1 VSSSHCPTTAPAFTW
16 RAIALSAYGPSFLFG
31 IAEGALFPVMALS
44 ARALGASVSQA
55 GIIAALWGI
64 GALLSNLP
72 AAMIAARY
80 GERRALAGSA
90 LFCALALLLCLLAN
104 HVLWLALGLLLF
116 GMGSSVF
123 LLARHSYLT
132 VVVPLPLRA
141 RALSTLG
148 GVMRVGMFIGP
159 FCAAGLM
166 HALDLS
172 GAYWVAVA
180 AVLVAGGLSLSLP
193 DLVVPP
199 QGQASTTTPP
209 KPASSPTPGVLR
221 TLHAHWR
228 AYATLGVVCS
238 LVNAVRACRQVIVP
252 LWGLHIGLDPA
263 TTTLVYGIMGAV
275 DMLLFYPAG
284 RLMDVRGRRWAAVPS
299 MLLMAAGFGCLALS
313 HNLLTFSLACMLV
326 GLGNGLGAGIVMT
339 LGADISPTSA
349 RMPFLGGWRL
359 LNDIGSSGGPILV
372 SALAAVAS
380 LAAGI
385 ALITGTGLLA
395 ATLFWH
401 WLPTDNQPAKVPQQR
416 R

>member
-1 VSSSHCPTTAPAFTW
+1 VASPPAPPCTTFTW
-16 RAIALSAYGPSFLFG
+16 RSIALSAYGPSFLFG
-31 IAEGALFPVMALS
+31 IAEGALFPVMAPS

-55 GIIAALWGI
+55 GLVAALWGM

-90 LFCALALLLCLLAN
+90 LFCALALALCLLAN
-104 HVLWLALGLLLF
+104 QLLWLALGLLLF

-132 VVVPLPLRA
+132 VIVPLPLRA

-166 HALDLS
+166 HVLDLY

-180 AVLVAGGLSLSLP
+180 AVLMAGMLSLSLP
-193 DLVVPP
+193 DLLTPETGDKARTQKSPP
-199 QGQASTTTPP
+199 A
-209 KPASSPTPGVLR
+209 PGLLYTLR
-221 TLHAHWR
+221 NHWR
-228 AYATLGVVCS
+228 AYVTLGSVCS
-238 LVNAVRACRQVIVP
+238 LVNALRACRQVIVP

-284 RLMDVRGRRWAAVPS
+284 RLMDIRGRRWAAIPS
-299 MLLMAAGFGCLALS
+299 MLLMSTGFGCLIFS
-313 HNLLTFSLACMLV
+313 QTLLTFSLACMLI

-339 LGADISPTSA
+339 LGADISPASA
-349 RMPFLGGWRL
+349 RMQFLGGWRL
-359 LNDIGSSGGPILV
+359 LNDIGSSGGPLLV
-372 SALAAVAS
+372 SALAAAAS
-380 LAAGI
+380 LVAGI
-385 ALITGTGLLA
+385 ALITGTGLVA
-395 ATLFWH
+395 AALFWH
-401 WLPTDNQPAKVPQQR
+401 WLPSNNQPASVPGQR
-416 R
+416 NG